1 MDPNRI
7 LVVDDEIVIR
17 TLLEDI
23 LTSEGY
29 EVDTAAD
36 AHEALDL
43 LGKREDFAVLFTDI
57 MMPEMDGIELIRE
70 SRKFRPSLIPIVMT
84 GFATLETARGAV
96 KEGAYDYVLKPFS
109 LSEVKVAVSNAIER
123 YRLENENARLREVSE
138 LFDISESIAA
148 IRSERDLLKFVLT
161 AALEHVGARRGSIM
175 MTTFDGRGLQ
185 IATSV
190 GIPQEHTQTTV
201 EFGSGISGWVAENA
215 KPLLIEDVSKE
226 QEWASKSWNLEDK
239 SFVSVPLE
247 RKHPLSKSGLGP
259 AKNSPS
265 VVAVLNVNNKVDGHP
280 FSETD
285 LKILSIVANHA
296 AAALENVRLI
306 RDVEDA
312 HLATIQSMALLL
324 DAKDPYTQGHSERV
338 RIYSVMAARRMGMSE
353 AEIQALRLGAA
364 LHDIGKVGI
373 RDSLLNKNGS
383 PTSAEW
389 EMVKRHPIVGYEVL
403 LPVRILTPEHLQLV
417 RGHHER
423 VDGAGYPDGL
433 KGEEIPLVV
442 RVLTVA
448 DSYDAM
454 SSRRPYR
461 PPLSPTTIIEQLQQ
475 YSGSQFD
482 TNVANV
488 FINLIQEG
496 EVPRQE

>member
-17 TLLEDI
+17 ALLEDI
-23 LTSEGY
+23 LTGEGY
-29 EVDTAAD
+29 QVDTASD
-36 AHEALDL
+36 AREALGL
-43 LGKREDFAVLFTDI
+43 LHKHEDFVVLFTDI
-57 MMPEMDGIELIRE
+57 MMPEMDGIALIRE

-109 LSEVKVAVSNAIER
+109 LSEVKIAVSNAIER
-123 YRLENENARLREVSE
+123 YRLENENARLREVTE
-138 LFDISESIAA
+138 LFNISESIAA
-148 IRSERDLLKFVLT
+148 IRSERDLLNFVLR

-175 MTTFDGRGLQ
+175 VTTADGCGLQ

-190 GIPQEHTQTTV
+190 GISEEHTRAPV
-201 EFGSGISGWVAENA
+201 EIGTGISGWVAKNA
-215 KPLLIEDVSKE
+215 KPLLVADITKDPELMKISLQLADT
-226 QEWASKSWNLEDK
+226 

-247 RKHPLSKSGLGP
+247 RKHPPSDNGLASASNYP
-259 AKNSPS
+259 R
-265 VVAVLNVNNKVDGHP
+265 VVAVLNVNAKQNGRP

-312 HLATIQSMALLL
+312 HLSTIQSMALLL

-338 RIYSVMAARRMGMSE
+338 RIYSVMAARRMGMPESD
-353 AEIQALRLGAA
+353 IHALRLGAA
-364 LHDIGKVGI
+364 LHDVGKVGVK
-373 RDSLLNKNGS
+373 DSLLNKNGS
-383 PTSAEW
+383 PTSDEW

-403 LPVRILTPEHLQLV
+403 LPVRILTKEHLALV
-417 RGHHER
+417 RSHHER
-423 VDGAGYPDGL
+423 IDGAGYPDGL
-433 KGEEIPLVV
+433 QGDQIPLVV

-461 PPLSPTTIIEQLQQ
+461 PPLSPATIIEQLQR

-482 TNVANV
+482 PNVAKV
-488 FINLIQEG
+488 FINLIEEG